1 MTGAIG
7 LITGSD
13 PQVEHIV
20 RGLGRPFTF
29 VPETSLRSL
38 AKPSAVVPAL
48 LLADV
53 RERPRLLAD
62 LGAVRRQHP
71 SVGIVIIARLD
82 PKLMLEAMRA
92 GITECVTEPIEPDQ
106 LKAALARVT
115 TQAPA
120 SRGEVFAFLG
130 SKGGVGT
137 TTLAVNVASVL
148 AKTGEPVLFAD
159 LNVAYGD
166 AALYL
171 GAEPR
176 FSIID
181 ALENTSRLDFAF
193 LKNILASTSCK
204 VELLASADR
213 DPGRPV
219 DFRGV
224 HNIIDLGAHHYRY
237 VVLDVPRSGRAVV
250 DPLEK
255 ADAIIVVSNHEL
267 SAVRSASHI
276 ASILRGRYGSARVSV
291 VVSRFD
297 SRSEISSKDI
307 EAAVGERI
315 RQTFPSDYRLA
326 LDALNKG
333 RPLVLEN
340 HTKLAATIH
349 SFAKDLAKIPTEV
362 QPEEP
367 KSGGFLSRLTDNT
380 KLAATI
386 LSFAK
391 GLAKIPAVQTQE
403 PR

>member
-1 MTGAIG
+1 VTAGGIG
-7 LITGSD
+7 LILGTD

-20 RGLGRPFTF
+20 RSLGRPYTL
-29 VPETSLRSL
+29 VPETSLR
-38 AKPSAVVPAL
+38 AMAAPSALPPAL

-53 RERPRLLAD
+53 REKPRLLAE

-71 SVGIVIIARLD
+71 NVGIVIIARLD

-92 GITECVTEPIEPDQ
+92 GITECVTEPIDVDQ
-106 LKAALARVT
+106 LKTALSRLGTLTPT
-115 TQAPA
+115 T
-120 SRGEVFAFLG
+120 RGEVFAFLG

-159 LNVAYGD
+159 LNLAYGD

-181 ALENTSRLDFAF
+181 ALENPTRLDFAF
-193 LKNILASTSCK
+193 LKNILAATSCK

-213 DPGRPV
+213 DPGHPV
-219 DFRGV
+219 DFRGL
-224 HNIIDLGAHHYRY
+224 HNIIDLAAQHYRY

-291 VVSRFD
+291 VISRFD

-333 RPLVLEN
+333 RPLVMDN

-349 SFAKDLAKIPTEV
+349 TFAKDLAKIAVEV
-362 QPEEP
+362 QTDEP
-367 KSGGFLSRLTDNT
+367 KSTGFLGRLTGG
-380 KLAATI
+380 K
-386 LSFAK
+386 
-391 GLAKIPAVQTQE
+391 
-403 PR
+403 R